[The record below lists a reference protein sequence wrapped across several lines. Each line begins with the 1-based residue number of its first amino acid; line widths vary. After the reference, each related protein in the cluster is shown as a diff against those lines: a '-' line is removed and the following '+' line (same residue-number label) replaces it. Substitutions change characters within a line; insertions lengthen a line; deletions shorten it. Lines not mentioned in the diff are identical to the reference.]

1 MRESGKYADL
11 LGDLE
16 GRDWIVK
23 KISMFETGEKTLFVK
38 YLTII

>member
-16 GRDWIVK
+16 GRDWVVK
-23 KISMFETGEKTLFVK
+23 SLSMFEMVV
-38 YLTII
+38 